1 MAAYCVEKGSEVILN
16 ATEESLDHWEY
27 LPWAEGE
34 HDGLQLPFL
43 TEGHLIVQYIFG
55 MSISGDSAVLDDPSF
70 SIWQNVQRSKIN

>member
-16 ATEESLDHWEY
+16 ATEESLDHREY

-43 TEGHLIVQYIFG
+43 TKGHLIVQYIFG